1 MAAALN
7 FQDRIVQPQAP
18 FPVNQG
24 KAFMCLD
31 ADGTTIRRF
40 TFEECHNT
48 YFVLFFFPMDFKCD
62 SSEVRAFTRLMPQFT
77 ENHTKVVGV
86 TQDSP
91 YVLRQWTV
99 KEEEKGGFGSPA
111 GFPILS
117 DKAQYLA
124 QLLGAAN
131 PSGMPC
137 RATYLVD
144 WTNTLRYMMVHQSEL
159 GRSVKEI
166 LRLTQAFRYSDL
178 TGHITPSRWELGGPI
193 IPTDYTKKC
202 QFYQDKYGTPATKG
216 AKVNEGS
223 ESESTASFQSA
234 ISGQQKSANQTP
246 AAAGK
251 NQLNQKQSG
260 KDQLSQKSSDKNM
273 TPAKKENNKNP
284 PAPKSGGTK
293 SAKSVVAEK
302 PSAAGGTEN
311 QPAAAP
317 QQAAEVKAPA
327 EKSASSNQQPA
338 GQKADKPASASKKSA
353 VAV

>member
-1 MAAALN
+1 MN

-91 YVLRQWTV
+91 YVVRQWTV
-99 KEEEKGGFGSPA
+99 KEEGKGGFGSPA

-117 DKAQYLA
+117 DKGQYLD

-137 RATYLVD
+137 RATYIVD

-202 QFYQDKYGTPATKG
+202 QFYQNKYGTPATKG

-223 ESESTASFQSA
+223 ESDSTASFKSA
-234 ISGQQKSANQTP
+234 VSGQQKSANQTP
-246 AAAGK
+246 AKAAAAGK
-251 NQLNQKQSG
+251 NQLNQKQPG
-260 KDQLSQKSSDKNM
+260 KDQLSQKSADKNI
-273 TPAKKENNKNP
+273 TPAKKEATKNP
-284 PAPKSGGTK
+284 PAPKSADTK
-293 SAKSVVAEK
+293 SGKSAVADKPVAAGTTKNQPPGTEKVAEVTS
-302 PSAAGGTEN
+302 PAG
-311 QPAAAP
+311 
-317 QQAAEVKAPA
+317 
-327 EKSASSNQQPA
+327 KSASSNQRA
-338 GQKADKPASASKKSA
+338 GQKADKPAGASKKTA